1 MPFDPDNPP
10 AKVKGLSKKKQ
21 RQFCHVFNS
30 CWKKHHDDGKCH
42 AMAWGAVRKSASDQ
56 RKLASR
62 LLRLA
67 RVLLTE

>member
-1 MPFDPDNPP
+1 
-10 AKVKGLSKKKQ
+10 
-21 RQFCHVFNS
+21 
-30 CWKKHHDDGKCH
+30 
-42 AMAWGAVRKSASDQ
+42 MAWGAVRKSASDQ